1 MNRKRNSIT
10 LNGVNRRYFILA
22 TSSAFASILFTSCTP
37 SQNSST
43 SQSASQV
50 TSQPVSQS
58 TKTALLKVGSRN
70 NVSEDILKFLQKEIA
85 PSQGFNFEIVTIAD
99 SVKINDALKNKEIDV
114 NLFQHELFMKQAAKR
129 LNANF
134 VMLNRSYTTVFALYS
149 KRLKIKSVDEIPVG
163 ATIGISNDDSN
174 QDRALK
180 FLKHLGLINL
190 KEKSGEYF
198 TVQDV
203 IAHPKK
209 LQIKELDNYAL
220 ARGLDDLDL
229 AVAYSS
235 FLLQAKINLNPIA
248 LDDIGIADKKY
259 ATGLATLPEKVNDPN
274 IQKLNKLIVDPKLK
288 DFINT
293 KYKGTVVP
301 SF

>member
-1 MNRKRNSIT
+1 MSLKHKVNSSI
-10 LNGVNRRYFILA
+10 GIKRRYFIL
-22 TSSAFASILFTSCTP
+22 TTGSAIASIFFASCTP
-37 SQNSST
+37 KQNSPT
-43 SQSASQV
+43 SQL
-50 TSQPVSQS
+50 VSQS
-58 TKTALLKVGSRN
+58 TTQPAKTSLLKVGSRN
-70 NVSEDILKFLQKEIA
+70 TVTEDILKFIQKELA
-85 PSQGFNFEIVTIAD
+85 PSQGLEFQIVTIGD
-99 SVKINDALKNKEIDV
+99 SVKINDALKNREIDA

-129 LNANF
+129 LNADF
-134 VMLNRSYTTVFALYS
+134 VMLNRSYTSVFALYS
-149 KRLKIKSVDEIPVG
+149 KRLKIKTVDEIPVG

-198 TVQDV
+198 TVQDI
-203 IAHPKK
+203 IAHPKNLK
-209 LQIKELDNYAL
+209 VKELDNYAL
-220 ARGLDDLDL
+220 ARALDDLDL

-235 FLLQAKINLNPIA
+235 FLLQAKINLTPIA

-259 ATGLATLPEKVNDPN
+259 ATGLAILPEKANDPN
-274 IQKLNKLIVDPKLK
+274 IQKLNKLLLDPKLK

-293 KYKGTVVP
+293 NYKGTVVP

>member
-1 MNRKRNSIT
+1 MFSPKF
-10 LNGVNRRYFILA
+10 NRRYFIL
-22 TSSAFASILFTSCTP
+22 TTGSAIASILFTSCTP
-37 SQNSST
+37 KQNSST
-43 SQSASQV
+43 GQL
-50 TSQPVSQS
+50 VSQS
-58 TKTALLKVGSRN
+58 TKTEILKVGSRN
-70 NVSEDILKFLQKEIA
+70 SVTEDILKFVQKELA
-85 PSQGFNFEIVTIAD
+85 PSQGLEFQIVTISD
-99 SVKINDALKNKEIDV
+99 SIKINDALKNREIDA

-129 LNANF
+129 LNADF
-134 VMLNRSYTTVFALYS
+134 SMLNRSYTSVFALYS

-180 FLKHLGLINL
+180 FLKNLGLINL

-198 TVQDV
+198 TLQDL
-203 IAHPKK
+203 ISHPKN

-220 ARGLDDLDL
+220 ARALDDIDF

-235 FLLQAKINLNPIA
+235 FLLQAKINLAPIA

-259 ATGLATLPEKVNDPN
+259 ATGLAILPEKANDPN
-274 IQKLNKLIVDPKLK
+274 IQKLNKLLVDPKLK

-293 KYKGTVVP
+293 NYKGTVVP

>member
-1 MNRKRNSIT
+1 MT
-10 LNGVNRRYFILA
+10 LSTTINRRYFLMA
-22 TSSAFASILFTSCTP
+22 SGSALASILFASCTP

-70 NVSEDILKFLQKEIA
+70 NVSEDILKFVQKQIA
-85 PSQGFNFEIVTIAD
+85 PSQSFNFEIVTIAD
-99 SVKINDALKNKEIDV
+99 SVKINDALKNKEIDA

-149 KRLKIKSVDEIPVG
+149 KRLKIKTVDEIPVG

-198 TVQDV
+198 TVQDI

-235 FLLQAKINLNPIA
+235 FLLQAKIDLVPIA
-248 LDDIGIADKKY
+248 LDDIGIVDKKY